1 LESQGL
7 KKKIFFIIV
16 AKEKDPKKCQF
27 CEILPM
33 KKIFIR
39 IVVVIT
45 ILVLIATPYLLV
57 IDIKRFT
64 PVVLLVWIFSL
75 TYFLFIKKKQ

>member
-1 LESQGL
+1 
-7 KKKIFFIIV
+7 
-16 AKEKDPKKCQF
+16 
-27 CEILPM
+27 M

-39 IVVVIT
+39 IVAIVT
-45 ILVLIATPYLLV
+45 ILILIATPYLLV

-64 PVVLLVWIFSL
+64 PVVLLVWIFSI

>member
-1 LESQGL
+1 
-7 KKKIFFIIV
+7 
-16 AKEKDPKKCQF
+16 
-27 CEILPM
+27 M

-39 IVVVIT
+39 IVVVAT
-45 ILVLIATPYLLV
+45 IIVLIATPYLLV